1 MDSKERVLRTIRR
14 EDVDRPAVWLGEPT
28 SAAVRHLE
36 EFFGLNGE
44 LAIKERLRDDIHNFN
59 VPYESPTA
67 NHIAN
72 AFDFAK
78 KGIDGQSY
86 EERTLT
92 APGFFEDYEDPS
104 LVDDFDW
111 PDPARYI
118 DREELARRARE
129 TPVGKAAM
137 VITWSAHF
145 QDACSAFGMETALAK
160 MMLEPEMFKAV
171 IDRITEFYLTAN
183 EIVYESTKGHLDLI
197 LIGNDFGTQRNL
209 LVSPELLRT
218 LVFDGTKKLIDQAH
232 SYGVSV
238 IHHSCGSIHPIIGDL
253 VEMGA
258 DAIHPIQ
265 ALAADMSAETLK
277 RDFGS
282 IASFVGGVDA
292 QHLLP
297 HESPANVEDRVRE
310 LVEIFPTGLVISP
323 SHEALL
329 ADVPVENIVAMFRG
343 TGVTV

>member
-1 MDSKERVLRTIRR
+1 VTSKERVMATIQR
-14 EDVDRPAVWLGEPT
+14 EPVDRPAVWLGEPT
-28 SAAVRHLE
+28 HAAIEKLE
-36 EFFGLNGE
+36 KGLGVSGE
-44 LAIKERLRDDIHNFN
+44 AAIKATLMDDVDHFN
-59 VPYESPTA
+59 VPYHSPTA
-67 NHIAN
+67 DHIAN

-78 KGIDGQSY
+78 KLAGQTY

-104 LVDDFDW
+104 GVDDFDW

-118 DREELARRARE
+118 DRDELAARARSI
-129 TPVGKAAM
+129 PADKASM

-160 MMLEPEMFKAV
+160 MMLEPEMFQAV
-171 IDRITEFYLTAN
+171 IDRITEFYLKAN
-183 EIVYESTKGHLDLI
+183 EIVYESTKGFLDLI

-209 LVSPELLRT
+209 LVSPDLLRD
-218 LVFDGTKKLIDQAH
+218 LVFSGTRRLIEQAH
-232 SYGVSV
+232 SYGVKV
-238 IHHSCGSIHPIIGDL
+238 IHHSCGSIHPIIPDI

-265 ALAADMSAETLK
+265 ALAHNMSAETLQ
-277 RDFGS
+277 RDFGG

-292 QHLLP
+292 QDLLP
-297 HESPANVEDRVRE
+297 AGTPDSVERRVRQ
-310 LVEIFPTGLVISP
+310 LVELFPTGLIISP

-329 ADVPVENIVAMFRG
+329 PDVPVENVVAMFRG
-343 TGVTV
+343 AGVDV